1 MLINDYC
8 VDILKNGYETF
19 FYYWTLKSGASHKLI
34 DELSSMIEWFLNAD
48 SDWMIFGLTANL
60 LCIFDICWVSTGVAP
75 VMNDV
80 LFLVP
85 TGKVLELGF
94 PTCFSWKLD

>member
-34 DELSSMIEWFLNAD
+34 DELSSMIE
-48 SDWMIFGLTANL
+48 
-60 LCIFDICWVSTGVAP
+60 
-75 VMNDV
+75 
-80 LFLVP
+80 
-85 TGKVLELGF
+85 
-94 PTCFSWKLD
+94 